1 MQLPWNSKVKYSI
14 LAASLFVCSPLWASE
29 TYPEHLWYIGG
40 GLGAADSGL
49 YKLPESIDTYTAYD
63 KSGQAGKLFFGKHIS
78 ENVDVEVFYA
88 NLGRS
93 FSQGTSGWYGNSK
106 SNSYGIAAKYFLLSG
121 VFRPYAKVG
130 IHRLTSKESA
140 HSDMGT
146 DTNIKSK
153 STNILYGVGLDY
165 SLNKSD
171 RVALEYETYGKVGTT
186 DIDSTTETGQLK
198 PKALFLSFTHSY

>member
-1 MQLPWNSKVKYSI
+1 MKYLF
-14 LAASLFVCSPLWASE
+14 LAVSLFTFIPSWAGE

-49 YKLPESIDTYTAYD
+49 YKHPDLDNPYTAYD
-63 KSGQAGKLFFGKHIS
+63 KSGQAGKVIFGKHIT
-78 ENVDVEVFYA
+78 ENIDVEAFYA

-93 FSQGTSGWYGNSK
+93 FSQGTSGWYANSK

-140 HSDMGT
+140 HSDRGT
-146 DTNIKSK
+146 DTNSKSK

-165 SLNKSD
+165 SLNKND

-186 DIDSTTETGQLK
+186 DIDSTTEPIQLK
-198 PKALFLSFTHSY
+198 PKALFLSFIHSY

>member
-1 MQLPWNSKVKYSI
+1 VRHLF
-14 LAASLFVCSPLWASE
+14 LAASLLVCSPSWAGE

-40 GLGAADSGL
+40 GLGAADSGM
-49 YKLPESIDTYTAYD
+49 YKMTDSDISYAAHD
-63 KSGQAGKLFFGKHIS
+63 KSGQAGKVFFGKHIT
-78 ENVDVEVFYA
+78 ENIDVEAFYA

-93 FSQGTSGWYGNSK
+93 FSQGTSGWYANSK

-140 HSDMGT
+140 HSDTGT
-146 DTNIKSK
+146 DQNLKSQ

-186 DIDSTTETGQLK
+186 DIDTTTETAQLK
-198 PKALFLSFTHSY
+198 PKALFLSFIHSY

>member
-1 MQLPWNSKVKYSI
+1 MKYLF
-14 LAASLFVCSPLWASE
+14 LAVILFVCSPSWADE

-49 YKLPESIDTYTAYD
+49 YKHAYLDNPYTAYD
-63 KSGQAGKLFFGKHIS
+63 KSGQAGKIFFGKHIS
-78 ENVDVEVFYA
+78 KNVDVEVFYA

-140 HSDMGT
+140 HSDMGF
-146 DTNIKSK
+146 DTTSKSK
-153 STNILYGVGLDY
+153 STNILYGVGVDY

-186 DIDSTTETGQLK
+186 DIDTTTETAQLK
-198 PKALFLSFTHSY
+198 PKALFLSFIHSY

>member
-1 MQLPWNSKVKYSI
+1 MRHLILVVSLIWLP
-14 LAASLFVCSPLWASE
+14 AWADE

-40 GLGAADSGL
+40 GLGAADSGM
-49 YKLPESIDTYTAYD
+49 YKLTDSDISYAAYD
-63 KSGQAGKLFFGKHIS
+63 KSGQAGKVFFGKHIT
-78 ENVDVEVFYA
+78 ENIDLEAFYA

-93 FSQGTSGWYGNSK
+93 FSQGTSGWYANSK

-140 HSDMGT
+140 HSDGGT
-146 DTNIKSK
+146 DRSLKSK

-186 DIDSTTETGQLK
+186 DIDSTTETAQLK
-198 PKALFLSFTHSY
+198 PKALFLSFIHSY

>member
-1 MQLPWNSKVKYSI
+1 MRHLILVVSLIWLP
-14 LAASLFVCSPLWASE
+14 AWADE

-40 GLGAADSGL
+40 GLGAADSGM
-49 YKLPESIDTYTAYD
+49 YKMTDSDNSYAAYD
-63 KSGQAGKLFFGKHIS
+63 KSGQAGKVFFGKHIT
-78 ENVDVEVFYA
+78 ENIDLEAFYV

-93 FSQGTSGWYGNSK
+93 FSQGTSGWYSNSK

-146 DTNIKSK
+146 DRNLKSK

-186 DIDSTTETGQLK
+186 DIDTTTETTQLK
-198 PKALFLSFTHSY
+198 PKALFLSFIRSY

>member
-1 MQLPWNSKVKYSI
+1 MRHLILVVSLIWLP
-14 LAASLFVCSPLWASE
+14 AWADE

-40 GLGAADSGL
+40 GLGAADSGM
-49 YKLPESIDTYTAYD
+49 YKMTDSDISYAAYD
-63 KSGQAGKLFFGKHIS
+63 KSGQAGKVFFGKHIT
-78 ENVDVEVFYA
+78 ENIDLEAFYV

-93 FSQGTSGWYGNSK
+93 FNQGTSGWYANSK

-146 DTNIKSK
+146 DQNLKSK
-153 STNILYGVGLDY
+153 STNILCGVGLDY

-186 DIDSTTETGQLK
+186 DIDTTTETTQLK
-198 PKALFLSFTHSY
+198 PKALFLSFIHSY